1 MEPASSR
8 PVLTSLASVAFALAV
23 LFLFLA
29 VRGIWPL
36 GGHYLEYMDNG
47 QMVYPTLK
55 YYASALMTGALDGS
69 FFYDVNGGAGIR
81 VSPSLPHQLLVPST
95 WIVVAMGDSF
105 LLKDMVWVML
115 ADAACIC
122 LTASWFLRR
131 VFPSLPVCWTVL
143 LTAGYALGGFFQT
156 KYGFMQFLDHAAM
169 FPLFALG
176 LYQLVNGGRG
186 WLYAVGLFLLATS
199 MYSAFMAVVTGWLF
213 AWAFTLPLKGTA
225 ERRVRLARVFWY
237 TAAVT
242 LATCYYWLPM
252 MEMSRDSMR
261 SLFMT
266 PPTFFELSWPFD
278 PPKFLERLY
287 SCLPGMAC
295 TALAA
300 VYLVY
305 GRKEAPPANK
315 GRRLFLLL
323 LAASVLPAFIEP
335 LHRAAHLWSYVDFPV
350 RFGFIPNLVVAS
362 FCAWILSGG
371 RLPQPAG
378 RRWGW
383 GWSLG
388 LPVAA
393 FAVSLIVLHVTDMDL
408 VARLLPLLFFH
419 ARGCA
424 GGMRKAKGWG
434 GP

>member
-1 MEPASSR
+1 
-8 PVLTSLASVAFALAV
+8 
-23 LFLFLA
+23 
-29 VRGIWPL
+29 
-36 GGHYLEYMDNG
+36 
-47 QMVYPTLK
+47 
-55 YYASALMTGALDGS
+55 
-69 FFYDVNGGAGIR
+69 
-81 VSPSLPHQLLVPST
+81 
-95 WIVVAMGDSF
+95 
-105 LLKDMVWVML
+105 
-115 ADAACIC
+115 
-122 LTASWFLRR
+122 
-131 VFPSLPVCWTVL
+131 
-143 LTAGYALGGFFQT
+143 
-156 KYGFMQFLDHAAM
+156 
-169 FPLFALG
+169 
-176 LYQLVNGGRG
+176 
-186 WLYAVGLFLLATS
+186 
-199 MYSAFMAVVTGWLF
+199 
-213 AWAFTLPLKGTA
+213 
-225 ERRVRLARVFWY
+225 
-237 TAAVT
+237 
-242 LATCYYWLPM
+242 
-252 MEMSRDSMR
+252 
-261 SLFMT
+261 
-266 PPTFFELSWPFD
+266 
-278 PPKFLERLY
+278 
-287 SCLPGMAC
+287 MAC

-393 FAVSLIVLHVTDMDL
+393 FAVSLIVLHGTWWRAFCL
-408 VARLLPLLFFH
+408 CCFFH